1 MRMDAA
7 RFHHRRSDE
16 LRRHAFA
23 DDAHVAGRTRSSTG
37 SKAKMEPPSASTN
50 LRGRLRA
57 LYADRARF
65 TLEEIP
71 PHGARATVEIPH
83 AAE

>member
-1 MRMDAA
+1 
-7 RFHHRRSDE
+7 
-16 LRRHAFA
+16 
-23 DDAHVAGRTRSSTG
+23 
-37 SKAKMEPPSASTN
+37 MEPPSASTN